1 MLRWRL
7 IVGTLAVAGLAGL
20 CWLDHRAP
28 VAGIW
33 LGPLA
38 GVLATLAAQE
48 LLALVAAA
56 GIRPQPAVV
65 YSGTI
70 LILASNWFGLAL
82 GDPSWPAATQP
93 FTGRELAHFSARSG
107 PERDSPV
114 FAAFAAKVGTVPV
127 NGYAAAG
134 HGSLACAFSAPCIA
148 LAVAVAVAFAAEMR
162 RFERPGKALAPL
174 AATTLALVYIGL
186 MLSFAVQLRLVFGVA
201 ALVSLLLVVKL
212 ADTGAYAVGRLLG
225 RHKLA
230 PVLSPGKTWE
240 GAAGALAMALAG
252 AWISAALV
260 VPALPPPHQ
269 ITGRP
274 SPWWGWIAYA
284 CVLALLG
291 MLGDLA
297 ESLLKREAGR
307 KDSSTWLPGLGGV
320 LDMLDSILLA
330 APAAYLF
337 WALGLVG
344 RQ

>member
-20 CWLDHRAP
+20 CWLDHRASI
-28 VAGIW
+28 AGIW

-38 GVLATLAAQE
+38 GVLAALAAQE

-56 GIRPQPAVV
+56 GICPQPLVV
-65 YSGTI
+65 YGGTI

-82 GDPSWPAATQP
+82 GDPSWPAAALE
-93 FTGRELAHFSARSG
+93 G
-107 PERDSPV
+107 DSPV
-114 FAAFAAKVGTVPV
+114 FAASAAKVGTVPV

-134 HGSLACAFSAPCIA
+134 HGSLACPFSAPCIA
-148 LAVAVAVAFAAEMR
+148 LAVGVAAAFAAEMR

-201 ALVSLLLVVKL
+201 ALVSLVLVVKL

-225 RHKLA
+225 RHKMA

-260 VPALPPPHQ
+260 VPAVPPPHQ
-269 ITGRP
+269 VPGRP
-274 SPWWGWIAYA
+274 SPWWGWIVYG